1 MEYLASKYFIHRDL
15 AARSVLAS
23 FPGPRNKARSA
34 CMYPKYLVSFAY
46 GLAGITMLTVMICCC
61 HRNVLVGENQDVKI
75 SDFGLSRI
83 LAKEDTYY
91 VLSQAKKLPVKW
103 MALESIEYRK
113 FSTYSDSKTTVLLRL
128 T

>member
-15 AARSVLAS
+15 AARSVLAL
-23 FPGPRNKARSA
+23 FPEPRSA
-34 CMYPKYLVSFAY
+34 CSPSTSCHMLMH
-46 GLAGITMLTVMICCC
+46 GLAGITMVTVMIRCCY
-61 HRNVLVGENQDVKI
+61 RNVLVGENRNVKI

-91 VLSQAKKLPVKW
+91 LLSQAKKLPVKW

-113 FSTYSDSKTTVLLRL
+113 FSTYSDSKTTVLLND
-128 T
+128 

>member
-1 MEYLASKYFIHRDL
+1 
-15 AARSVLAS
+15 
-23 FPGPRNKARSA
+23 
-34 CMYPKYLVSFAY
+34 MYVPQVPHVICLWTAWYHYVD
-46 GLAGITMLTVMICCC
+46 CCC
-61 HRNVLVGENQDVKI
+61 HRNVLVGENQNVKI

-113 FSTYSDSKTTVLLRL
+113 FSTYSDSKTVLLRL